1 MVKKIALAAF
11 AACCLSCAPKS
22 TLVSVQSPGVD
33 SIPPRIGIYPL
44 LATSITDIR
53 PQSTDLV
60 PLDVKLYEADGK
72 YILSPASASELQLTK
87 ESLMI
92 TGFLA
97 TQLASQGFS
106 LIEMPKEIPGYIGE
120 EMDFK
125 VDRFY
130 ISTSMLD
137 SLSRVRNLQAVLV
150 GNAFFRNVYHKNK
163 PVEKRVIFSH
173 IKLIEV
179 PSLNVLAQITQPY
192 DPEGV
197 SLNDMTTQVAKELAD
212 MARTSYKRA
221 EKRIE
226 QERKDSFPVD
236 GP

>member
-1 MVKKIALAAF
+1 MVMRITVAVLAAS
-11 AACCLSCAPKS
+11 CLSCATKS
-22 TLVSVQSPGVD
+22 SLVSVQSPGVD
-33 SIPPRIGIYPL
+33 KIPPRIAIYPL

-60 PLDVKLYEADGK
+60 PMDVKLYEADGK

-106 LIEMPKEIPGYIGE
+106 LIELPKEIPGYIGE

-125 VDRFY
+125 VEKFY
-130 ISTSMLD
+130 VSTSMLD
-137 SLSRVRNLQAVLV
+137 SLSQVRNLQAVLV

-221 EKRIE
+221 EQRIE
-226 QERKDSFPVD
+226 RERREQPSVD
-236 GP
+236 GS